1 MTGSNKELQVRN
13 WKMHA
18 VRKKA
23 ANWGCQIKF
32 VPKVFGP
39 RHIQDRI
46 YINGHR
52 CHLITGLGLNRNR
65 SGDREAIALRVPKSF
80 WAEFLIYVPEPLA
93 QQEHPFFI
101 VPRVRLSATAWPT
114 ADQLAAYAD
123 RWDLLKP
130 TRAMRETPY
139 SENADTG
146 PLESNERSREMIDS
160 RV

>member
-1 MTGSNKELQVRN
+1 MTGSNKELRVRN
-13 WKMHA
+13 WKLHA

-32 VPKVFGP
+32 VRKVFGP

-52 CHLITGLGLNRNR
+52 CHLMSGLGLNPND
-65 SGDREAIALRVPKSF
+65 SGDPKAGALRVPKSF

-93 QQEHPFFI
+93 KQEQPFFI
-101 VPRVRLSATAWPT
+101 VPRGRLSAAAWPT

-123 RWDLLKP
+123 RWDFLKR
-130 TRAMRETPY
+130 TVAGRETPY
-139 SENADTG
+139 SQDADTG
-146 PLESNERSREMIDS
+146 AAEPNDRGREMIDS